1 VSEPIFEW
9 DEDKARA
16 NLVKHQVSFEE
27 AKTVFGDPLSVTI
40 SDPDH
45 SRDEDRYID
54 IGRSTGDR
62 LLVVVYTERGSAIR
76 LISCRRAAQAERR
89 IYEEGSE

>member
-1 VSEPIFEW
+1 MSELIFEW
-9 DEDKARA
+9 DEKKASA

-27 AKTVFGDPLSVTI
+27 AKSVFGDPLSVTI

-45 SRDEDRYID
+45 SLDEDRYND
-54 IGRSTGDR
+54 IGRSAGNR
-62 LLVVVYTERGSAIR
+62 LLVVAYTERDSAIR
-76 LISCRRAAQAERR
+76 LISCRQATQAERR